1 MAVKNVAIKTKPDAI
16 RHAQSDGGMGVY
28 LKRIFAL
35 MFGAV
40 AVTALASWL
49 TIFTSLRDILVTA
62 HGSLSA
68 VYYILLFGGLGL
80 SIWAQA
86 RAFSFKPSTGA
97 LLLFLYAVI
106 MGIVISPL
114 LLYVSVSNP
123 MSIPMAFG
131 IAAAMFAC
139 MAIFGYKTVKN
150 LSFLGI
156 FLFMGMIGLLLVGV
170 ASLIWPA
177 IISGTFGTIVS
188 IIGVLVFALFTA
200 YDMQTLKN
208 AYAMGGDETRKN
220 QLAVLGALQLY
231 ISFIAMFQYLLDL
244 LNRN

>member
-1 MAVKNVAIKTKPDAI
+1 MAVKNVAIKPKPDAI

-49 TIFTSLRDILVTA
+49 TIFTSLGGILVTA

-97 LLLFLYAVI
+97 LLLFLYAI
-106 MGIVISPL
+106 IIGIVISPM

-131 IAAAMFAC
+131 IAATMFAC

>member
-49 TIFTSLRDILVTA
+49 TIFTSLGDILVTA

-80 SIWAQA
+80 SVWAQA

-114 LLYVSVSNP
+114 LLIISQTNM

>member
-16 RHAQSDGGMGVY
+16 RHAQSDGGIGVY

-40 AVTALASWL
+40 AVTALTSWL
-49 TIFTSLRDILVTA
+49 TIFTPLGGILVTA
-62 HGSLSA
+62 HGGLSA
-68 VYYILLFGGLGL
+68 MYYVLLFGGLAL

-97 LLLFLYAVI
+97 LLLFLYAI
-106 MGIVISPL
+106 IIGIVISPM

-177 IISGTFGTIVS
+177 IISDTFGTIVS

>member
-80 SIWAQA
+80 SVWAQA
-86 RAFSFKPSTGA
+86 RAFSFKPATGA
-97 LLLFLYAVI
+97 LLLFLYAI
-106 MGIVISPL
+106 IIGIVISPL
-114 LLYVSVSNP
+114 LLIISPENM

>member
-49 TIFTSLRDILVTA
+49 TIFTSLGDILVTA

-97 LLLFLYAVI
+97 LLLFLYAI
-106 MGIVISPL
+106 IIGIVISPM

>member
-16 RHAQSDGGMGVY
+16 RHAQSDGGIGVY

-40 AVTALASWL
+40 AVTALSSWL
-49 TIFTSLRDILVTA
+49 TIFTPLGGILVTA

-68 VYYILLFGGLGL
+68 MYYVLLFGGLAL

-97 LLLFLYAVI
+97 LLLFLYAI
-106 MGIVISPL
+106 IIGIVISPM

-139 MAIFGYKTVKN
+139 MALFGYKTVKN

-156 FLFMGMIGLLLVGV
+156 FLFMGMIGLVLVGL
-170 ASLIWPA
+170 ASLIWPV
-177 IISGTFGTIVS
+177 IVSGTFGTIVS

-208 AYAMGGDETRKN
+208 AYAMGGDDTRKN

-231 ISFIAMFQYLLDL
+231 ISFVALFQYILDFF
-244 LNRN
+244 NRN

>member
-49 TIFTSLRDILVTA
+49 TIFTQLGDILVTE

-114 LLYVSVSNP
+114 LLSISQTNM

-170 ASLIWPA
+170 ASLIWPT
-177 IISGTFGTIVS
+177 IISSTFGTIVS

>member
-40 AVTALASWL
+40 AVTALTSLL
-49 TIFTSLRDILVTA
+49 TIFTPLGGILVTA

-80 SIWAQA
+80 SVWAQA

-114 LLYVSVSNP
+114 LLIISPANM